1 MAGSVSVGPEPARPA
16 GGAGIPTGAGR
27 PAPVP
32 PAGLLL
38 GRRRRDGVSLA
49 IVRLGLLVSLLAAW
63 EVGYRRGLIDPF
75 FFSAPSLVGTVIYE
89 LFAGGTIWRH
99 LLVTVQEAVL
109 GLAIGFAAGA
119 VMGFLAAQGGLFGQL
134 VEPAM
139 LLLNSVPR
147 IVLAPLFI
155 MWFGI
160 GIWSKVALSF
170 FLVFVVIFFAVYAG
184 LREVDRSLVERI
196 VVMGGSR
203 ADLLREV
210 YVPSVLVWVFS
221 SLRVTVG
228 FAFTGAVVGE
238 FIASSRGLGYLL
250 NFAQNSFNSSL
261 MLATVAIIMVVIA
274 LLFVGLAGVER
285 RAMIWKQ
292 DGR

>member
-1 MAGSVSVGPEPARPA
+1 MAGSVSTRADARP
-16 GGAGIPTGAGR
+16 PDEPSPAGR
-27 PAPVP
+27 AGQLPLRP
-32 PAGLLL
+32 PASAGPGRRQRGSATLLAIRLAVLVLLL
-38 GRRRRDGVSLA
+38 G
-49 IVRLGLLVSLLAAW
+49 AW
-63 EVGYRRGLIDPF
+63 EGGYRQGLIDRF
-75 FFSAPSLVGTVIYE
+75 FFSAPSLIGAVIYE
-89 LFAGGTIWRH
+89 QFASGAIYRH
-99 LLVTVQEAVL
+99 LIVTVQEAVL
-109 GLAIGFAAGA
+109 GLALGFAAGA
-119 VMGFLAAQGGLFGQL
+119 VMGFLAAPRGLFGQL

-155 MWFGI
+155 MWLGI

-170 FLVFVVIFFAVYAG
+170 FLVFVVIFFAVVAG
-184 LREVDRSLVERI
+184 LREVDRSLVERVI
-196 VVMGGSR
+196 VMGGSR
-203 ADLLREV
+203 RDLLREV
-210 YVPSVLVWVFS
+210 YVPSVLAWVFS

-250 NFAQNSFNSSL
+250 SFAQNSFNSSL

-274 LLFVGLAGVER
+274 LLFVGLAWIER
-285 RAMIWKQ
+285 RAMVWKQ